1 MKKRIEILKCKEVIF
16 WKSWCYW
23 FSSDALCLSLPT
35 NGEAAP
41 RPDWLALDKAETL
54 FVDLTSIQQRADSSE
69 GPSIYRFSIKQMNTI
84 QGKTPEQDKAY
95 EYSVILYEMDLGQGL
110 YRTRHIRY
118 SKDQEHG
125 RSKVVESH
133 RLSSEEFGWKP
144 TVENQITGFIAAK
157 MKEVVEEQHLEIDNR
172 SSYRR

>member
-1 MKKRIEILKCKEVIF
+1 MLLV
-16 WKSWCYW
+16 
-23 FSSDALCLSLPT
+23 LVGCLYLGFMT

-41 RPDWLALDKAETL
+41 RPDWLALDQAETL
-54 FVDLTSIQQRADSSE
+54 FVDLNSIQQREGTNE
-69 GPSIYRFSIKQMNTI
+69 GPAIYRFSIKQLNTI
-84 QGKTPEQDKAY
+84 QGKTPEQDKTY
-95 EYSVILYEMDLGQGL
+95 EYSVILYEMNLGQGL

-157 MKEVVEEQHLEIDNR
+157 MKEVVEDQRLEIDNR
-172 SSYRR
+172 SKYRH

>member
-1 MKKRIEILKCKEVIF
+1 MQGGYFLRKLMLLILGGCFVLGLTA
-16 WKSWCYW
+16 
-23 FSSDALCLSLPT
+23 SS
-35 NGEAAP
+35 EAAP
-41 RPDWLALDKAETL
+41 RPDWFALDKAETL
-54 FVDLTSIQQRADSSE
+54 FVDLNSIQQREGTNE
-69 GPSIYRFSIKQMNTI
+69 GPAIYRFSIKQLNTI

-125 RSKVVESH
+125 RSKVMESH

-157 MKEVVEEQHLEIDNR
+157 MKEVVEDQHLEIDNR

>member
-1 MKKRIEILKCKEVIF
+1 MLLILGGCFVLGLTA
-16 WKSWCYW
+16 
-23 FSSDALCLSLPT
+23 SS
-35 NGEAAP
+35 EAAP
-41 RPDWLALDKAETL
+41 RPDWFALDKAETL
-54 FVDLTSIQQRADSSE
+54 FVDLNSIQQREGTNE
-69 GPSIYRFSIKQMNTI
+69 GPAIYRFSIKQLNTI

-125 RSKVVESH
+125 RSKVMESH

-157 MKEVVEEQHLEIDNR
+157 MKEVVEDQHLEIDNR